1 MMSDATPV
9 GDLSFKDRK
18 AGLVLFGIVEILI
31 GLVLALSIC
40 GVMLGR
46 SGCRTC
52 SVPPSANQKC
62 TAPPVDAKT
71 MIPVAM
77 VFGLGTAWFV
87 ILGAGSIRCRR
98 WARALMLIFAWFW
111 LVAGL
116 VGMFFI
122 AAISLTN
129 IQSQMSQGG
138 GTPMPAFFFVHIAVM
153 FLVYVVLPALFV
165 WFYGSKN
172 VKATV
177 EYRDPQIRWTDRC
190 PLPVLA
196 VSLLAGW
203 SALSWLVFSIFAIFG
218 IGMPA
223 AFPLFGRILTGAVAS
238 SVQACFTVLMVYV
251 AWGAYKLN
259 IRAWWCAVILA
270 IVCGVSAVVN
280 TLCLDPM
287 ALYERMNLSAA
298 QLDAIR
304 KVGIVGSRWTYLT
317 GGLWCPAGLAYLLW
331 IRRFFSHR
339 DGGDRDVSPPQI

>member
-31 GLVLALSIC
+31 GLALALLVC
-40 GVMLGR
+40 GMVLGR

-52 SVPPSANQKC
+52 SAPPAANQKC

-71 MIPVAM
+71 MIPAAM
-77 VFGLGTAWFV
+77 VLGLGAACFV
-87 ILGAGSIRCRR
+87 ILGMGSIRCRR
-98 WARALMLIFAWFW
+98 WARSLMLIFAWFW
-111 LVAGL
+111 MVTGL
-116 VGMFFI
+116 VGMFFV
-122 AAISLTN
+122 AAISLRN
-129 IQSQMSQGG
+129 MQSQMPQGG
-138 GTPMPAFFFVHIAVM
+138 SSPMPAFFIFIAVM
-153 FLVYVVLPALFV
+153 FLVYVSLPALFV

-203 SALSWLVFSIFAIFG
+203 SALSWLVFPIFAILG
-218 IGMPA
+218 IGTPT
-223 AFPLFGRILTGAVAS
+223 AFPLFGRILTGAVAGG
-238 SVQACFTVLMVYV
+238 VQGCFVVLMVYV

-287 ALYERMNLSAA
+287 ELYKRMNLSAV

-304 KVGIVGSRWTYLT
+304 KIGIVGNRWTYLT
-317 GGLWCPAGLAYLLW
+317 GGLWCLAGLAYLLW